1 MKKRIRQLL
10 LHQDHMAFQSIV
22 PVVVII
28 VLLAGVL
35 TALLLN
41 TAGLKERLRQNT
53 VSYADDVSAQLA
65 SNISSRMQ
73 MREIYISNLADTLSR
88 MPESLLTEELLDR
101 KAEYIGKITDD
112 MYAALD
118 ELNANLE
125 EKMRANGFEES
136 EIESAKLSFHDV
148 VIVASLVE
156 KETAKTS
163 ESASDCVGHL

>member
-1 MKKRIRQLL
+1 MKKRIKHLL

-73 MREIYISNLADTLSR
+73 MREDLYQQS
-88 MPESLLTEELLDR
+88 
-101 KAEYIGKITDD
+101 G
-112 MYAALD
+112 
-118 ELNANLE
+118 
-125 EKMRANGFEES
+125 
-136 EIESAKLSFHDV
+136 
-148 VIVASLVE
+148 
-156 KETAKTS
+156 
-163 ESASDCVGHL
+163 GHLFQNAGVLAYRGTAGPQGGVSGDG

>member
-1 MKKRIRQLL
+1 MKKRIKHLL

-73 MREIYISNLADTLSR
+73 MREIYISNLAAEDFPLS
-88 MPESLLTEELLDR
+88 D
-101 KAEYIGKITDD
+101 K
-112 MYAALD
+112 
-118 ELNANLE
+118 
-125 EKMRANGFEES
+125 
-136 EIESAKLSFHDV
+136 H
-148 VIVASLVE
+148 
-156 KETAKTS
+156 
-163 ESASDCVGHL
+163 GHSV